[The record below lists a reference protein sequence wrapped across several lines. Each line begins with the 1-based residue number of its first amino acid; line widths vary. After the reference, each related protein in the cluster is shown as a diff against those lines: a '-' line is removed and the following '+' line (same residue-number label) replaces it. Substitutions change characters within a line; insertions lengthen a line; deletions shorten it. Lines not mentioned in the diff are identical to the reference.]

1 MTKRIISVIL
11 VFVLSVLIVVPSFA
25 ASFNTLIKLEDASSS
40 NSSYSSYGT
49 VYDAA
54 TGSSQKFSYTVP
66 DGGAAVLIFY
76 IAGTDN
82 DYSSSLFKSLSSAS
96 WAKSSKLNFVTFEWQ
111 MASQSTVKSYVSKYD
126 TSGFVNKSFYNSS
139 ANYLITWY
147 YNYVKNSGN
156 MSNITTDS
164 ISPCFVI
171 YVSSENGKKYIRY
184 AETGVNSASQISSA
198 LSKFMDTSSL
208 VGGGYDGYLDSGC
221 ASVAKLS
228 KPGITAL
235 LDQNQTVSP
244 LTDDGYFD
252 TAPCVSG
259 TYATGKVKD
268 YLLQATAN
276 RLSALRNIAGLPSVT
291 MDSTLNSQAQYGA
304 VLLAASNFAANHK
317 PNRPSDM
324 KDDSFY
330 NNAISATT
338 TSNLAGGRSLSTT
351 PDGFMKDEGDNNL
364 PVMGHR
370 RWQLNPDMKK
380 VGFGFAINESNPY
393 NSYKYYATEKC
404 MDTSGNANDFMYVS
418 WPASGNFP
426 KELFEGDTAWSVTL
440 NPSYYQ
446 TPEKAKVK
454 VTLKSNSDNTEWT
467 FSGNETYTVSS
478 VGKYFNVETNGYGI
492 GNCII
497 FRPAGISY
505 YYGVYTVVISGLKDS
520 FGNAVTLSY
529 KVDFF
534 DANEYREMEPGWYTD
549 SATGRKYYFN
559 DDGSMVKS
567 KLMTIG
573 GKKYYF
579 GKDGAM
585 YTKRLIS
592 VSGKKYYMGADGAA
606 YTKRLISVNGKK
618 YYMGADGVAYKSK
631 LISVDGKKY
640 YIGSDCVAY
649 KSKLA
654 SIDGKKYYFG
664 SDCVAYKSKLASID
678 GKKYY
683 FGSDCVMY
691 KSRLASISGNK
702 YYFGKDGVAYKSKL
716 ISVSGKKYY
725 IGKDCIAY
733 KSKFASL
740 SGKKYYFGSDCVMYK
755 SRLASI
761 SGKKYY
767 FGKDGVAYKSKLIS
781 VSGKKYYIGKDCIA
795 YKSKFASLSGKK
807 YYFGKDCIMYK
818 SKTFSVSGVK
828 WKADSNGVCKKV

>member
-111 MASQSTVKSYVSKYD
+111 MASQSTVKTYVSKYD

-235 LDQNQTVSP
+235 LDQNQTVGP

-268 YLLQATAN
+268 YLLQATVN

-304 VLLAASNFAANHK
+304 VLLAASDFSHFPQK
-317 PNRPSDM
+317 PSDM
-324 KDDSFY
+324 TQDFFDKGTAATSTS
-330 NNAISATT
+330 NISA
-338 TSNLAGGRSLSTT
+338 GRSLSTT

-467 FSGNETYTVSS
+467 FSGDETYTVSS

-664 SDCVAYKSKLASID
+664 SDCV
-678 GKKYY
+678 
-683 FGSDCVMY
+683 MY
-691 KSRLASISGNK
+691 KSRLASISGKK
-702 YYFGKDGVAYKSKL
+702 YYFGKDGIAYKSKL

-755 SRLASI
+755 S
-761 SGKKYY
+761 
-767 FGKDGVAYKSKLIS
+767 
-781 VSGKKYYIGKDCIA
+781 
-795 YKSKFASLSGKK
+795 
-807 YYFGKDCIMYK
+807 
-818 SKTFSVSGVK
+818 KTFSVSGVK

>member
-111 MASQSTVKSYVSKYD
+111 MASQSTVKTYVSKYD

-228 KPGITAL
+228 KPGITAF
-235 LDQNQTVSP
+235 LDQNQTVGP

-268 YLLQATAN
+268 YLLQATVN

-304 VLLAASNFAANHK
+304 VLLAASDFSHFPQK
-317 PNRPSDM
+317 PSDM
-324 KDDSFY
+324 TQDFFDKGTAATSTS
-330 NNAISATT
+330 NISA
-338 TSNLAGGRSLSTT
+338 GRSLSTT

-467 FSGNETYTVSS
+467 FSGDETYTVSS

-664 SDCVAYKSKLASID
+664 SDCV
-678 GKKYY
+678 
-683 FGSDCVMY
+683 MY
-691 KSRLASISGNK
+691 KSRLASISGKK
-702 YYFGKDGVAYKSKL
+702 YYFGKDGIAYKSKL

-755 SRLASI
+755 S
-761 SGKKYY
+761 
-767 FGKDGVAYKSKLIS
+767 
-781 VSGKKYYIGKDCIA
+781 
-795 YKSKFASLSGKK
+795 
-807 YYFGKDCIMYK
+807 
-818 SKTFSVSGVK
+818 KTFSVSGVK